1 MTMAKRFAFYG
12 RVSTEDQQ
20 DPESSKAWQL
30 SRASQLIESHGEVVA
45 EYFDIGQSRS
55 LPWKRR
61 PEASRLLDDIRRR
74 DGRPFDAVVIGEPA
88 RAFYGQQFGL
98 TFPTLVHYGVE
109 LWVPEVGG
117 RVDPDSEA
125 HDLVMSLYGGMSKG
139 ERNRIKIRVRTAMAS
154 QAATE
159 GRYLGGRP
167 PYGYQ
172 LADAGA
178 HPNPAKAADGKRAHR
193 LEPDPDAA
201 PVVRRIFAEYL
212 DGHGLRSIAEGL
224 TADGIA
230 SPSAHDPGRNR
241 HRQHSGGAWAH
252 SAVRAI
258 LHNPRYTGHQV
269 WARQRKDEDLLDPDD
284 VALGHHTRM
293 RWNAKDDWIWSAE
306 VTHEPLV
313 DADTFNRVQAIM
325 AAHVRVARPKTLM
338 PTERAYLLRGLLF
351 CGVCGRRMGGNYNHG
366 KAHYRCSFREQYAQK
381 KGLEHPR
388 TVYLR
393 EDKVVPALDEW
404 LSQLFDPDNIDA
416 TCAQL
421 AVAYEQH
428 GDTERAEQARQT
440 IADCDKRLAQYRSAL
455 DAGADAVTVAGW
467 MAEVTAERN
476 RAEIALR
483 TALPDTAL
491 TASEMRTLIEGLG
504 DMVAVLANAETGQRA
519 QLYEALG
526 LRLTWHPQDKKVLVE
541 AQPTRVLAG
550 RVGGA
555 KAAATPRLVSTGRY
569 QVG

>member
-1 MTMAKRFAFYG
+1 MTMTKRFAFYG

-20 DPESSKAWQL
+20 DPESSKAWQM
-30 SRASQLIESHGEVVA
+30 SRATQLIAPHRGEVVA
-45 EYFDIGQSRS
+45 DYFDIGQSRS

-61 PEASRLLDDIRRR
+61 PEASRLLDDLRRTER
-74 DGRPFDAVVIGEPA
+74 GFEAIVIGEPA

-117 RVDPDSEA
+117 KVDPDSEA

-139 ERNRIKIRVRTAMAS
+139 ERNRIKVRVRTAMAS

-172 LADAGA
+172 LADAGP
-178 HPNPAKAADGKRAHR
+178 HPNPAKAADGTRQHR
-193 LEPDPDAA
+193 LEPDPVAA
-201 PVVRRIFAEYL
+201 PVVRRIFADYL
-212 DGHGLRSIAEGL
+212 NGHGLGAIAERL

-241 HRQHSGGAWAH
+241 HRQHSGGAWAK

-269 WARQRKDEDLLDPDD
+269 WARQRKDEDLIDPED
-284 VALGHHTRM
+284 VALGHQTRM
-293 RWNAKDDWIWSAE
+293 RWNDQDDWIWSQE
-306 VTHEPLV
+306 ITHEPLV
-313 DADTFNRVQAIM
+313 DAETFAEVQQLM
-325 AAHVRVARPKTLM
+325 ASHVRVARPKTVM

-366 KAHYRCSFREQYAQK
+366 KPHYRCTFPQQYAQK

-404 LSQLFDPDNIDA
+404 LGQLFDPANLDA
-416 TCAQL
+416 TCSLL
-421 AVAYEQH
+421 ASVYEDH
-428 GDTERAEQARQT
+428 EDTSRAEQARRT
-440 IADCDKRLAQYRSAL
+440 LVDCDDRLAKYRAAL
-455 DAGADAVTVAGW
+455 DAGADAATVATW
-467 MAEVTAERN
+467 MAEVTAERS

-483 TALPDTAL
+483 AATP
-491 TASEMRTLIEGLG
+491 SEAPTVADLRTLIVGLG
-504 DMVAVLANAETGQRA
+504 DMVAVLASADPQKRA
-519 QLYEALG
+519 DLYEALG
-526 LRLTWHPQDKKVLVE
+526 LRLTWHPDDKKVLVE
-541 AQPTRVLAG
+541 AQPARVLA
-550 RVGGA
+550 A
-555 KAAATPRLVSTGRY
+555 SD
-569 QVG
+569 

>member
-1 MTMAKRFAFYG
+1 MKRFAFYG

-30 SRASQLIESHGEVVA
+30 SRASQLIENHGEVVV
-45 EYFDIGQSRS
+45 EYFDVGQSRS

-61 PEASRLLDDIRRR
+61 PEAARLLDDIHCR
-74 DGRPFDAVVIGEPA
+74 DGRAFEAVVIGEPA

-178 HPNPAKAADGKRAHR
+178 HPNPSKAADGKRAHR
-193 LEPDPDAA
+193 LEPDPVAA

-230 SPSAHDPGRNR
+230 SPSAHDPDRNR
-241 HRQHSGGAWAH
+241 HRRHSGGAWAH

-293 RWNAKDDWIWSAE
+293 RWNPKADWIWSAE
-306 VTHEPLV
+306 ITHEPLV
-313 DADTFNRVQAIM
+313 DADTFAEVQQVM
-325 AAHVRVARPKTLM
+325 ASHVRVARPKTVM

-366 KAHYRCSFREQYAQK
+366 KAHYRCTFREQYAQK

-393 EDKVVPALDEW
+393 EDKVVPALDKW
-404 LSQLFDPDNIDA
+404 LGQLFDPDNLDA
-416 TCAQL
+416 TCTLL
-421 AVAYEQH
+421 ASVLEDH
-428 GDTERAEQARQT
+428 EDTTRAEQARRT
-440 IADCDKRLAQYRSAL
+440 LADCDDRLAQYRAAL
-455 DAGADAVTVAGW
+455 DAGADAVTVASW
-467 MAEVTAERN
+467 MAEVTTERH

-483 TALPDTAL
+483 AATP
-491 TASEMRTLIEGLG
+491 SEAPTVADLRALIEGLG
-504 DMVAVLANAETGQRA
+504 DMVAVLASADPHKRAE
-519 QLYEALG
+519 LYKALG
-526 LRLTWHPQDKKVLVE
+526 LRLTWHPKEKKVLVE
-541 AQPTRVLAG
+541 AQPAGVLAE
-550 RVGGA
+550 RVGGGTCTL
-555 KAAATPRLVSTGRY
+555 TPRAFRPSEYLVAA
-569 QVG
+569 

>member
-61 PEASRLLDDIRRR
+61 PEASRLLEDIRRR
-74 DGRPFDAVVIGEPA
+74 DDRPFDAVVIGEPA

-139 ERNRIKIRVRTAMAS
+139 ERNRIKVRVRTAMAS

-167 PYGYQ
+167 PFGYR

-178 HPNPAKAADGKRAHR
+178 HPNPAKAADGKRSHR
-193 LEPDPDAA
+193 LEPDPMAA

-212 DGHGLRSIAEGL
+212 DGYGLRSIAEGL

-230 SPSAHDPGRNR
+230 SPSAHDPARNR

-269 WARQRKDEDLLDPDD
+269 WARQRKDEDLVDPDD
-284 VALGHHTRM
+284 VALGHRTRM
-293 RWNAKDDWIWSAE
+293 RWNTKDKWIWSDGP
-306 VTHEPLV
+306 THEALV
-313 DADTFNRVQAIM
+313 DLATFERVQAIM
-325 AAHVRVARPKTLM
+325 ASHVRVARPKTLM
-338 PTERAYLLRGLLF
+338 PTERAYLLRGLMF
-351 CGVCGRRMGGNYNHG
+351 CGLCGRRMAGAFNHG
-366 KAHYRCSFREQYAQK
+366 HPQYKCSFRDQYAQK
-381 KGLEHPR
+381 AGLEHPP

-404 LSQLFDPDNIDA
+404 LAQLFDPDHIDD

-421 AVAYEQH
+421 AAVYESH
-428 GDTERAEQARQT
+428 DDDERADQARQT
-440 IADCDKRLAQYRSAL
+440 IAECDRKLARHRAAL
-455 DAGADAVTVAGW
+455 EAGADPTIVAGW
-467 MAEVTAERN
+467 MSEVTAERQ
-476 RAEIALR
+476 RADQALR
-483 TALPDTAL
+483 TATPGDAPTPAQ
-491 TASEMRTLIEGLG
+491 MRAVIEGLG
-504 DMVAVLANAETGQRA
+504 DMITVLADADPAQRA
-519 QLYEALG
+519 KLYEALG

-541 AQPTRVLAG
+541 AQLARVPAG

-555 KAAATPRLVSTGRY
+555 
-569 QVG
+569 